1 MFKGCSIRL
10 KPNKEQEQ
18 LMFKF
23 ANTARFAYNECL
35 AYRIDRYTNQGLNTT
50 VQECIE
56 HIQDLKRNNPDYKWI
71 NETPE
76 AMTKYAIKCLDKAYK
91 SFFKKNKGFP
101 KFKSRKYSKIAF
113 HNREDRLRQVDTTHM
128 KISGIKQPV
137 KCNRCVLPKK
147 VQNPN
152 VKFDGKYW
160 YLTYSYE
167 VSVSNQSLTDDIVGI
182 DLGIKDFATLSN
194 GKVYENINHTTKMKK
209 LERRKKRLQR
219 QISHKYECNKQGNK
233 FIKTQNIKKLE
244 HKLKLLDRHISN
256 KRDTYIHTITA
267 EIVRTKPSKVV
278 LEDLQVKN
286 LMKNKYLAKSIQ
298 EQEWYK
304 FRQYL
309 TYKCQFNGIE
319 VVIADK
325 YYPSSQLCSCCGYKN
340 KQVKNLSIREWI
352 CPNCNTHHDR
362 DYNASVNLMKYA

>member
-1 MFKGCSIRL
+1 MFKGCIIRL

-56 HIQDLKRNNPDYKWI
+56 HIQELKRNNPKYKWI

-76 AMTKYAIKCLDKAYK
+76 AMTKYAIKCLDEAYK
-91 SFFKKNKGFP
+91 SFFKANKGFP
-101 KFKSRKYSKIAF
+101 QFKSRKHSKVTF
-113 HNREDRLRQVDTTHM
+113 HNREDNLRQVDDTHI
-128 KISGIKQPV
+128 KISGIKTPI
-137 KCNRCVLPKK
+137 KCNKCVLPKK
-147 VQNPN
+147 VKNAN

-167 VSVSNQSLTDDIVGI
+167 ASVYNRPLTKEIIGI
-182 DLGIKDFATLSN
+182 DLGIKDLAILSN
-194 GKVYENINHTTKMKK
+194 GKVYENINHTTEMKK
-209 LERRKKRLQR
+209 LERRKNRLQR

-256 KRDTYIHTITA
+256 KRDTYIHTITS

-298 EQEWYK
+298 EQEWHK

-319 VVIADK
+319 VVITDK

-340 KQVKNLSIREWI
+340 KQVKNLAVREWI